1 MAQRTIRVLIADDSQ
16 TVRNHLAGMV
26 NAVPGMIVVGEASDG
41 EEAVARVEALRP
53 DVVSMDIR
61 MPRMDGLEATRRIMV
76 QCPTPIVIVSALL
89 ETDVDLSIRSL
100 EAGALA
106 VVPRPAKP
114 EPMQDSFQKQF
125 INALTAM
132 SGVSLVRRRVGLER
146 SSEPIQASLVVP
158 AARAELV
165 VIGASAGGPSA
176 LCEVIGKLPPDY
188 PIPVVIVQH
197 MPDEFMAGLVR
208 WLGGQVRLPVELAE
222 EGQILSRGRVYVA
235 PGGSHLTVARYGRR
249 LVAQLREDTGTE
261 AYCPSV
267 NVLFKS
273 AALACGA
280 ECVGVI
286 LSGMGDDGAAGM
298 MALREAGA
306 ATLAQD
312 QATCT
317 VFGMPGAAIER
328 GAVQTIL
335 PLGDIPTTL
344 IRLAGT
350 PTELG

>member
-1 MAQRTIRVLIADDSQ
+1 MVQRTIRVLIADDSQ
-16 TVRNHLAGMV
+16 TVRNHLAGLV
-26 NAVPGMIVVGEASDG
+26 NAAPGMIVVGEASDG

-89 ETDVDLSIRSL
+89 DTDVDLSIRSL

-106 VVPRPAKP
+106 VVSRPAARLEHIP
-114 EPMQDSFQKQF
+114 DSFQRRF
-125 INALTAM
+125 VNALTAM
-132 SGVSLVRRRVGLER
+132 SGVSLVRRRTGLEVP
-146 SSEPIQASLVVP
+146 SAPIQSPLVEQT
-158 AARAELV
+158 ARPELV

-176 LCEVIGKLPPDY
+176 LCEVIGRLPPDY

-197 MPDEFMAGLVR
+197 MPDEFMDGLVR
-208 WLGGQVRLPVELAE
+208 WLGGQVTLPVKLAE
-222 EGQILSRGRVYVA
+222 EGQVLTGGRAYVA

-249 LVAQLREDTGTE
+249 LVARLREDSGTD

-286 LSGMGDDGAAGM
+286 LSGMGDDGAVGM

-335 PLGDIPTTL
+335 PLGDIPTAL
-344 IRLAGT
+344 IRLAG
-350 PTELG
+350 

>member
-1 MAQRTIRVLIADDSQ
+1 MSQRTIRVLIADDSQ

-26 NAVPGMIVVGEASDG
+26 NAAPGMIVVGEASDG
-41 EEAVARVEALRP
+41 EEAMARVEALRP

-61 MPRMDGLEATRRIMV
+61 MPRMDGLEATRRIMA

-89 ETDVDLSIRSL
+89 DMDVDLSIRSL

-106 VVPRPAKP
+106 VVPRPARSEHVP
-114 EPMQDSFQKQF
+114 DLFQRRF

-132 SGVSLVRRRVGLER
+132 SGVSLVRRRAGLETP
-146 SSEPIQASLVVP
+146 SAPDQSAPVAT
-158 AARAELV
+158 AARPELV
-165 VIGASAGGPSA
+165 VMGASAGGPSA
-176 LCEVIGKLPPDY
+176 LCEVIGRLPPDY
-188 PIPVVIVQH
+188 PVPVVIVQH

-208 WLGGQVRLPVELAE
+208 WLGGQVTLPVELPE
-222 EGQILSRGRVYVA
+222 EGQTLTGGRVYVA

-249 LVAQLREDTGTE
+249 LVARLRDDSGTD

-267 NVLFKS
+267 NVLFQS
-273 AALACGA
+273 AALVCGA

-286 LSGMGDDGAAGM
+286 LSGMGDDGAAGLR
-298 MALREAGA
+298 ALREAGA
-306 ATLAQD
+306 TTLAQD

-335 PLGDIPTTL
+335 PLGDIPTIL
-344 IRLAGT
+344 IRLAG
-350 PTELG
+350 

>member
-16 TVRNHLAGMV
+16 TVRNHLAGLV
-26 NAVPGMIVVGEASDG
+26 NAAPGMIVVGEASDG

-61 MPRMDGLEATRRIMV
+61 MPRMDGLEATRRIMA

-89 ETDVDLSIRSL
+89 EMDVDLSIRSL

-106 VVPRPAKP
+106 VLPRQAARSEPVP
-114 EPMQDSFQKQF
+114 DSFSRRF

-132 SGVSLVRRRVGLER
+132 SGVSLVRRRAGLETP
-146 SSEPIQASLVVP
+146 SVP
-158 AARAELV
+158 VQPPLIAPATRPELV

-188 PIPVVIVQH
+188 PVPVVIVQH

-208 WLGGQVRLPVELAE
+208 WLGGQVTLPVELAE
-222 EGQILSRGRVYVA
+222 EGQVLSGGRAYVA

-249 LVAQLREDTGTE
+249 LVARLREDTGTDS
-261 AYCPSV
+261 YCPSV

-306 ATLAQD
+306 TTVAQD

-344 IRLAGT
+344 IRLAG
-350 PTELG
+350 

>member
-16 TVRNHLAGMV
+16 TVRNHLAGLV
-26 NAVPGMIVVGEASDG
+26 NAAPGMIVVGEASDG

-61 MPRMDGLEATRRIMV
+61 MPRMDGLEATRRIMA

-89 ETDVDLSIRSL
+89 EMDVELSIRSL

-106 VVPRPAKP
+106 VVARPAVRQENVP
-114 EPMQDSFQKQF
+114 DSFQRRF

-132 SGVSLVRRRVGLER
+132 SGVSLVRRRVGLE
-146 SSEPIQASLVVP
+146 PLPAPVQPSLLTTAVRP
-158 AARAELV
+158 ELV

-197 MPDEFMAGLVR
+197 MPDEFMVGLAR
-208 WLGGQVRLPVELAE
+208 WLGGQVTMPVELAE
-222 EGQILSRGRVYVA
+222 EGQVLAGGRAYVA

-249 LVAQLREDTGTE
+249 LVARLREDSGTD

-267 NVLFKS
+267 NALFQS

-298 MALREAGA
+298 VALREAGA

-335 PLGDIPTTL
+335 PLGDIPTAL
-344 IRLAGT
+344 IRLAG
-350 PTELG
+350 